1 MGNYIDK
8 GSHTFDDNHDDN
20 VRVDPT
26 EVADFADRL
35 SLSTSTASIEVAQE
49 AGESLNFHIFSYK
62 QYMPCK
68 KRQIYKWASAKLAL
82 TEELIR
88 TNQLRTIQLQQCSY
102 LEPDTDYLTDDEM
115 EEVSIDKQLCSLE
128 KYRTELVELIG
139 RLSISNRSKSQ
150 KRKKG
155 KRFKR
160 RKLLSKCNS
169 SSSHTMNTDDSEM
182 SDSSKM
188 GVNRDKIV
196 KRTPLKVK
204 NY

>member
-8 GSHTFDDNHDDN
+8 GSHTFDDNHDEN
-20 VRVDPT
+20 VRVDST
-26 EVADFADRL
+26 EVAEFADRL
-35 SLSTSTASIEVAQE
+35 SLSNSTTSIEVAQE

-115 EEVSIDKQLCSLE
+115 DEVSIDKQLCSLE

-139 RLSISNRSKSQ
+139 RLSISNRTKSQ

-155 KRFKR
+155 KRLKR

-169 SSSHTMNTDDSEM
+169 NSNSMNTDDSEM
-182 SDSSKM
+182 SDSSKI
-188 GVNRDKIV
+188 GLNRDKII